1 MTENNDPQ
9 QSENGSINTV
19 LSSIRRILQEG
30 KEAHA
35 VSQQSTAPELQT
47 PAQPEPKS
55 EEAVAPPAPSP
66 QDDDDSV
73 LVLDS
78 SMFAPEEETESHEH
92 TEQEQPA
99 APVEAHAPVPLPA
112 EPEQKAEQKPE
123 PEPEPTPE
131 PPAPVAEAPAE
142 PEHVTAPPPSPAPE
156 PEPVSAQPAETH
168 ESVTAETES
177 HVPVP
182 TLPTPVPVVPPL
194 SPPEHLVENIETQQ
208 ARTRMSEN
216 RTPAETAAGYSD
228 SDAPQPVQIAL
239 DKQTVGATE
248 HSFGAL
254 QQMLRRKQSFEHKE
268 RRVAIT
274 RGGNLTIEDIVR
286 DEVRA
291 FLKEWLDQH
300 LSGIVQ
306 QAVQK
311 EIERLSDR

>member
-9 QSENGSINTV
+9 QPENGSINTV

-35 VSQQSTAPELQT
+35 ASQHSTSPELQT

-78 SMFAPEEETESHEH
+78 SMFASEEETESHEH

-99 APVEAHAPVPLPA
+99 APVKAHAPVPTPA
-112 EPEQKAEQKPE
+112 EPEQKAEQKPA

-142 PEHVTAPPPSPAPE
+142 PEPVTAPPPSPAPE

>member
-1 MTENNDPQ
+1 MTENNDTQP
-9 QSENGSINTV
+9 ENGSINTV

-35 VSQQSTAPELQT
+35 ASQQAAETSPQITGQARTKPE
-47 PAQPEPKS
+47 E
-55 EEAVAPPAPSP
+55 VAPLPVPAT
-66 QDDDDSV
+66 QDDDDDDSV

-78 SMFAPEEETESHEH
+78 SMFAHEEEPDAESHAE
-92 TEQEQPA
+92 P
-99 APVEAHAPVPLPA
+99 PVEVHAPALPPEA
-112 EPEQKAEQKPE
+112 VSPEPEHKPE
-123 PEPEPTPE
+123 PASAPEP
-131 PPAPVAEAPAE
+131 APAVVSAE
-142 PEHVTAPPPSPAPE
+142 PVHAAQPESPAPE
-156 PEPVSAQPAETH
+156 PEPAPVQPAETH
-168 ESVTAETES
+168 VSVTAETEN
-177 HVPVP
+177 HAPVP
-182 TLPTPVPVVPPL
+182 LPTPIPVIPPL
-194 SPPEHLVENIETQQ
+194 SRPVQLVETTESQQ

-216 RTPAETAAGYSD
+216 RTPAEAAAGYSD
-228 SDAPQPVQIAL
+228 SDAPLPVQIAL

-268 RRVAIT
+268 RRVSIT

>member
-1 MTENNDPQ
+1 MTENNDTQP
-9 QSENGSINTV
+9 ENGSINTV

-35 VSQQSTAPELQT
+35 ASQQAAAPEAHA
-47 PAQPEPKS
+47 PAPAEPKA
-55 EEAVAPPAPSP
+55 EEPVAPPAPP
-66 QDDDDSV
+66 AQDDDDSV

-78 SMFAPEEETESHEH
+78 SMFVEEEKPEAHEH
-92 TEQEQPA
+92 AEQHEPA
-99 APVEAHAPVPLPA
+99 APIEAHTPAPPPESEHKPEPQPEPEPAPVPA
-112 EPEQKAEQKPE
+112 EPE
-123 PEPEPTPE
+123 
-131 PPAPVAEAPAE
+131 PAA
-142 PEHVTAPPPSPAPE
+142 APPPSPAPE
-156 PEPVSAQPAETH
+156 PETVSAQPAETH
-168 ESVTAETES
+168 DSVTAETES
-177 HVPVP
+177 HVP

-194 SPPEHLVENIETQQ
+194 SQPALLVENVETQQ

-216 RTPAETAAGYSD
+216 RTPAENAAGYSD
-228 SDAPQPVQIAL
+228 SDAPEPVQIAL

-254 QQMLRRKQSFEHKE
+254 QQMLRRKQSYEHKE

>member
-1 MTENNDPQ
+1 MTENNDTQP
-9 QSENGSINTV
+9 ENGSINTV

-35 VSQQSTAPELQT
+35 ASQQAASAL
-47 PAQPEPKS
+47 QPETQPETKP
-55 EEAVAPPAPSP
+55 EEAVAPSAPPP

-78 SMFAPEEETESHEH
+78 SMFAHDEEQPESHEPV
-92 TEQEQPA
+92 EQQPHL
-99 APVEAHAPVPLPA
+99 PVEA
-112 EPEQKAEQKPE
+112 EQEA
-123 PEPEPTPE
+123 EPTPE
-131 PPAPVAEAPAE
+131 PAAPVAETPAE
-142 PEHVTAPPPSPAPE
+142 PEHVAPPISPAPE
-156 PEPVSAQPAETH
+156 PEPVSAEPAETH
-168 ESVTAETES
+168 ESVTAETEI
-177 HVPVP
+177 HVPAP
-182 TLPTPVPVVPPL
+182 TLPTSLPVVSPL
-194 SPPEHLVENIETQQ
+194 SRPVQLVETTESQQ

-216 RTPAETAAGYSD
+216 RTPAEAAAGYSD
-228 SDAPQPVQIAL
+228 SDAPLPVQIAL

-268 RRVAIT
+268 RRVSIT

>member
-1 MTENNDPQ
+1 MTENNDTQP
-9 QSENGSINTV
+9 ENGSINTV

-35 VSQQSTAPELQT
+35 ASRQAATPE
-47 PAQPEPKS
+47 EPKA
-55 EEAVAPPAPSP
+55 EEPVTPPTPP
-66 QDDDDSV
+66 VQDDDDSV

-78 SMFAPEEETESHEH
+78 SMFVDEEKPEVHEH
-92 TEQEQPA
+92 AGQQEQA
-99 APVEAHAPVPLPA
+99 APVEAHAPAPPPPEA
-112 EPEQKAEQKPE
+112 EHKPE
-123 PEPEPTPE
+123 PEPEPE
-131 PPAPVAEAPAE
+131 PPAPVAEAPAPAE
-142 PEHVTAPPPSPAPE
+142 PEPVAALPQSPAPE
-156 PEPVSAQPAETH
+156 PETVSAQPAETH
-168 ESVTAETES
+168 DSVTAETEP

-182 TLPTPVPVVPPL
+182 TLPTSLPVVPPL
-194 SPPEHLVENIETQQ
+194 SRPAHLVETVETQQ

-228 SDAPQPVQIAL
+228 SDAPDPVQIAL

>member
-9 QSENGSINTV
+9 QPENGSINTV

-35 VSQQSTAPELQT
+35 ASQQSTAPELQT

-78 SMFAPEEETESHEH
+78 SMFASEEETESHEH

-99 APVEAHAPVPLPA
+99 APVEAHAPVPTPA
-112 EPEQKAEQKPE
+112 EPEQKAEQE

-142 PEHVTAPPPSPAPE
+142 PEHVAAPPPSPAPE